1 MRKQFF
7 TVIILIFVCCSNA
20 YSAEKTASNNTKPQ
34 IIIPQDFK
42 KLDEKV
48 QTIKKNII
56 KLGHDFNLLEEGL
69 SPISGK
75 DLVVYVALEVNDG
88 FILQAVELT
97 LNGKFASRYEFT
109 QNVLDGLLAGGVK
122 RIYSAKLPSGDYAL
136 EARLIGKVG
145 KRHNY
150 SNSVVLNFEK
160 NNNPKTIELK
170 ITNIREKFLPEFAVN
185 EWD

>member
-1 MRKQFF
+1 MRKQFVRLLMIL
-7 TVIILIFVCCSNA
+7 TIIYCP
-20 YSAEKTASNNTKPQ
+20 SALTADNITA
-34 IIIPQDFK
+34 PQDFK

-69 SPISGK
+69 SSITGK
-75 DLVVYVALEVNDG
+75 DLTVYVALELDG
-88 FILQAVELT
+88 EFGLQAIELT

-109 QNVLDGLLAGGVK
+109 QSVLNGLLAGGVK
-122 RIYSAKLPSGDYAL
+122 RIYSAKLPSGDYTLQATL
-136 EARLIGKVG
+136 VGKVG
-145 KRHNY
+145 KRLNY
-150 SNSVVLNFEK
+150 TNSVTLDFEK
-160 NNNPKTIELK
+160 NENPKTIELK

>member
-1 MRKQFF
+1 MRKQF
-7 TVIILIFVCCSNA
+7 VRLLMILIIMYCP
-20 YSAEKTASNNTKPQ
+20 SAALAADNITA
-34 IIIPQDFK
+34 PQDFK

-69 SPISGK
+69 SSITGK
-75 DLVVYVALEVNDG
+75 DLTIYVALELEDEFG
-88 FILQAVELT
+88 LQAIELT

-109 QNVLDGLLAGGVK
+109 QSVLDGLLAGGVK
-122 RIYSAKLPSGDYAL
+122 RIYSAKLPSGDYSL
-136 EARLIGKVG
+136 EATLVGKIG

-150 SNSVVLNFEK
+150 SNRVTLNFEK
-160 NNNPKTIELK
+160 NKNPKTIELK
-170 ITNIREKFLPEFAVN
+170 ITNIREKFLPEFAIN

>member
-1 MRKQFF
+1 M
-7 TVIILIFVCCSNA
+7 CCSNA
-20 YSAEKTASNNTKPQ
+20 YSAGKTSGNSSSKHSEPQ

-75 DLVVYVALEVNDG
+75 DLIVYVALEINDG
-88 FILQAVELT
+88 FLLQAIELT

-109 QNVLDGLLAGGVK
+109 QGVLDGLLAGGVK

-145 KRHNY
+145 KRHHY
-150 SNSVVLNFEK
+150 SNSVILNFEK
-160 NNNPKTIELK
+160 NKNPKTIELK

>member
-1 MRKQFF
+1 MRKLFVRLLMMLIMLYCAS
-7 TVIILIFVCCSNA
+7 TLAADNIIA
-20 YSAEKTASNNTKPQ
+20 
-34 IIIPQDFK
+34 PQDFK

-69 SPISGK
+69 SSITGK
-75 DLVVYVALEVNDG
+75 DLTVYVALELEGG
-88 FILQAVELT
+88 FGLQAIELI

-109 QNVLDGLLAGGVK
+109 QSVLDGLLAGGVK
-122 RIYSAKLPSGDYAL
+122 RIYSVKLPTGDYAL
-136 EARLIGKVG
+136 EAKLVGKVG

-150 SNSVVLNFEK
+150 SNRITLNFEK